1 MPTAERLDKDA
12 ILTIVIGNIREIV
25 PDLASRAI
33 GSEDSMADL
42 GVDSMERGD
51 VLMTTLEAVGLE
63 IPLVQLHGPR
73 NLGDLAQL
81 IHDKLAQ
88 A

>member
-1 MPTAERLDKDA
+1 MTSTKRLDREA
-12 ILTIVIGNIREIV
+12 ILAILIGNIREIV
-25 PDLASRAI
+25 PDLAGRAI

-51 VLMTTLEAVGLE
+51 VLMTTLESVGLE

-81 IHDKLAQ
+81 IHDKLSKT
-88 A
+88 

>member
-1 MPTAERLDKDA
+1 MDRDA
-12 ILTIVIGNIREIV
+12 ILKIIIQNIRQVV
-25 PDLASRAI
+25 PELAGRTI
-33 GSEDSMADL
+33 GQADSMAEL

-51 VLMTTLEAVGLE
+51 VLMTTLESIGLE

-73 NLGDLAQL
+73 NLGELAQL
-81 IHDKLAQ
+81 IHDKLAK